1 MSRLKLILITN
12 MLIVLLGCEEVNKQ
26 SKGNFITVNVTA
38 NYPKKEL
45 VLQDFLDVEYI
56 SLETTEEFLT
66 SASIQAITKDFLLFK
81 EDNRHF
87 SGKISFFDRQGKG
100 LRTFDRKGQSG
111 KEYINAL
118 RVVLDEEN
126 KEIFVNSHL
135 SKKVL
140 VYDWMGNFKRSFNQK
155 ENCYYD
161 QIENFDGDHLICHDG
176 SFSLSNPG
184 KKRNS
189 FMLVSKQDGNIT
201 EISIPYKDNERKLT
215 VMVQKTDQ
223 GNLISS
229 IFNKPLI
236 PYEDSWLLMEPSS
249 DTIYR
254 YTQDPMMQPFIV
266 RTPSIQSMETE
277 IFLFPGILTDRYYFM
292 QTVRKEYDFATDKGF
307 PTKELVY
314 DKQENTIFECTI
326 YNNDFKDKKPISL
339 VYEIPI
345 PPVIVNKNEIA
356 FTKRLEAPELVEAYK
371 QGQLKGKLKEIAA
384 ELDEESNPVIM
395 LAKYKK

>member
-254 YTQDPMMQPFIV
+254 YTQDQMMQPFIV

>member
-184 KKRNS
+184 KKE
-189 FMLVSKQDGNIT
+189 K
-201 EISIPYKDNERKLT
+201 
-215 VMVQKTDQ
+215 
-223 GNLISS
+223 
-229 IFNKPLI
+229 
-236 PYEDSWLLMEPSS
+236 
-249 DTIYR
+249 
-254 YTQDPMMQPFIV
+254 
-266 RTPSIQSMETE
+266 
-277 IFLFPGILTDRYYFM
+277 
-292 QTVRKEYDFATDKGF
+292 
-307 PTKELVY
+307 
-314 DKQENTIFECTI
+314 
-326 YNNDFKDKKPISL
+326 
-339 VYEIPI
+339 
-345 PPVIVNKNEIA
+345 
-356 FTKRLEAPELVEAYK
+356 
-371 QGQLKGKLKEIAA
+371 
-384 ELDEESNPVIM
+384 
-395 LAKYKK
+395 

>member
-1 MSRLKLILITN
+1 

-254 YTQDPMMQPFIV
+254 YTQDQMMQPFIV

>member
-26 SKGNFITVNVTA
+26 SKGNFVTVNVTA

-155 ENCYYD
+155 ENCFYD
-161 QIENFDGDHLICHDG
+161 QIENFDGDHLICRDG

-215 VMVQKTDQ
+215 IMVQKTDQ

-254 YTQDPMMQPFIV
+254 YTQDQMMQPFIV

-277 IFLFPGILTDRYYFM
+277 VFLFPGILTDRYYFM